1 MATIYENIL
10 QYGRTKLVVNA
21 HIDEVVNLVTVKG
34 SSYERILGFYESLR
48 KYYDALRTL
57 GEHTRES
64 SVTRISTH

>member
-34 SSYERILGFYESLR
+34 SSYERILGFYANTMMLYEL
-48 KYYDALRTL
+48 
-57 GEHTRES
+57 
-64 SVTRISTH
+64 